1 MSKSY
6 KIWIILMA
14 NCIGIFLCMLDT
26 TVMNIALPD
35 IQTSL
40 KVTLNSLSWPLNI
53 YTIIFAALTIPL
65 GKLAENIGIK
75 HTYLIGLAV
84 FTIGSVISS
93 LSTSLIHLMIGRGI
107 QSLGASIVFPL
118 SMTIGINL
126 VSLESRKKT
135 IAALGITQGLAA
147 ALGPSIGGVLTQFL
161 GWRWIFI
168 INIPLTILSIIL
180 CLISFDLKNDKRT
193 KESIDFLGAL
203 LCITMLSTLVLSL
216 VQGRSWGW
224 LSIPIITSLIISFVS
239 VICFVTWEI
248 HTSNPMIPMDL
259 FKNHEFT
266 GSAIAIVLSNLFL
279 VAVTVVLPTYFVRI
293 QNKSELTAALLITPI
308 TGMIFIFSPLAA
320 LIIDKL
326 GARMVIAFGFI
337 LITISYV
344 LFTNIN
350 MNNILLVV
358 ITCLILG
365 SGYGI
370 IAGPITVLAASDFEG
385 SLLTASQSVAGVL
398 RQVGISLA
406 VAIYV
411 TSLYANMVTAK
422 SNSTNY
428 INEQVAK
435 LDISQS
441 KKQAIINRS
450 VNSLGK
456 NSSKISTNHFSK
468 KDRQQFINLAY
479 QQELAKYPD
488 LTDQTQKSN
497 IYDKVKTTVET
508 TLDNLNHKI
517 NQVITRIK
525 NYARHQYELAFIKLY
540 KYSIPFA
547 ALSILSFL
555 FFPKK
560 KTKN

>member
-1 MSKSY
+1 MSKSS
-6 KIWIILMA
+6 KIRITLIA

-35 IQTSL
+35 IQISL
-40 KVTLNSLSWPLNI
+40 NVTLNSLSWPLNI

-75 HTYLIGLAV
+75 RTYLIGLLV
-84 FTIGSVISS
+84 FTLGSIISS
-93 LSTSLIHLMIGRGI
+93 ISNSLIHLMIGRGI

-147 ALGPSIGGVLTQFL
+147 ALGPTIGGVLTQFL

-168 INIPLTILSIIL
+168 INIPLTLLSVVL
-180 CLISFDLKNDKRT
+180 CLVSFDLKNDERT
-193 KESIDFLGAL
+193 KESIDFVGAL
-203 LCITMLSTLVLSL
+203 LCITMLSTLVLAL
-216 VQGRSWGW
+216 TQGRSWGW
-224 LSIPIITSLIISFVS
+224 SSPEIITSLSFSIVS
-239 VICFVTWEI
+239 ILCFIFWEI
-248 HTSNPMIPMDL
+248 HTPNPMIPMAL
-259 FKNHEFT
+259 FKNREFT
-266 GSAIAIVLSNLFL
+266 GSAITIVLSNLFL

-320 LIIDKL
+320 LIIDKF
-326 GARMVIAFGFI
+326 GSRIVIAFGFL

-350 MNNILLVV
+350 MNNIGLVI
-358 ITCLILG
+358 ITCVILG

-422 SNSTNY
+422 KTSINY
-428 INEQVAK
+428 IHDQVAA
-435 LDISQS
+435 LNIPQN
-441 KKQAIINRS
+441 KKQVIITRS
-450 VNSLGK
+450 VKSLGK
-456 NSSKISTNHFSK
+456 SSFYTTTNHFTK
-468 KDRQQFINLAY
+468 KDRQQIIDKTY
-479 QQELAKYPD
+479 QQELSKYPQ
-488 LTDQTQKSN
+488 LTYQGVYRQIKT
-497 IYDKVKTTVET
+497 KVTS
-508 TLDNLNHKI
+508 TLNKLNNKI
-517 NQVITRIK
+517 NNAISKIK
-525 NYARHQYELAFIKLY
+525 RYAKNQYETAFVKLY
-540 KYSIPFA
+540 KYSIPFTSLA
-547 ALSILSFL
+547 ILSFVL
-555 FFPKK
+555 FPKK
-560 KTKN
+560 KKI

>member
-1 MSKSY
+1 
-6 KIWIILMA
+6 
-14 NCIGIFLCMLDT
+14 
-26 TVMNIALPD
+26 
-35 IQTSL
+35 
-40 KVTLNSLSWPLNI
+40 
-53 YTIIFAALTIPL
+53 
-65 GKLAENIGIK
+65 
-75 HTYLIGLAV
+75 
-84 FTIGSVISS
+84 
-93 LSTSLIHLMIGRGI
+93 
-107 QSLGASIVFPL
+107 
-118 SMTIGINL
+118 
-126 VSLESRKKT
+126 
-135 IAALGITQGLAA
+135 
-147 ALGPSIGGVLTQFL
+147 
-161 GWRWIFI
+161 
-168 INIPLTILSIIL
+168 
-180 CLISFDLKNDKRT
+180 
-193 KESIDFLGAL
+193 
-203 LCITMLSTLVLSL
+203 
-216 VQGRSWGW
+216 
-224 LSIPIITSLIISFVS
+224 
-239 VICFVTWEI
+239 
-248 HTSNPMIPMDL
+248 MIPMDL

-293 QNKSELTAALLITPI
+293 QSKSELTAALLITPI

-358 ITCLILG
+358 ITCIILG

>member
-1 MSKSY
+1 MSKSS
-6 KIWIILMA
+6 KIRITLIA

-35 IQTSL
+35 IQISL
-40 KVTLNSLSWPLNI
+40 NVTLNSLSWPLNI

-75 HTYLIGLAV
+75 RTYLIGLLV
-84 FTIGSVISS
+84 FTLGSIISS
-93 LSTSLIHLMIGRGI
+93 ISNSLIHLMIGRGI

-147 ALGPSIGGVLTQFL
+147 ALGPTIGGVLTQFL

-168 INIPLTILSIIL
+168 INIPLTLLSVVL
-180 CLISFDLKNDKRT
+180 CLVSFDLKNDEQT
-193 KESIDFLGAL
+193 KESIDFVGAL
-203 LCITMLSTLVLSL
+203 LCITMLSTLVLAL
-216 VQGRSWGW
+216 TQGRSWGW
-224 LSIPIITSLIISFVS
+224 SSPAIITSLSVS
-239 VICFVTWEI
+239 IVSIICFIFWEI
-248 HTSNPMIPMDL
+248 HTPNPMIPMAL
-259 FKNHEFT
+259 FKNREFT

-320 LIIDKL
+320 LIIDKF
-326 GARMVIAFGFI
+326 GARIVIAFGFL

-344 LFTNIN
+344 LFANIN
-350 MNNILLVV
+350 MNNIGLVI
-358 ITCLILG
+358 ITCVILG

-422 SNSTNY
+422 KLSTNY
-428 INEQVAK
+428 IHDQVAA
-435 LDISQS
+435 LNIPQN
-441 KKQAIINRS
+441 KKQVIITRS
-450 VNSLGK
+450 VKSLGK
-456 NSSKISTNHFSK
+456 SSSYTTTNHFTK
-468 KDRQQFINLAY
+468 KDRQQIIDKTY
-479 QQELAKYPD
+479 QQELSKYPQ
-488 LTDQTQKSN
+488 LTDQGVKNT
-497 IYDKVKTTVET
+497 IYRQIKTRVTS
-508 TLDNLNHKI
+508 TLNKLNNKI
-517 NQVITRIK
+517 NNAISKIK
-525 NYARHQYELAFIKLY
+525 RYAKNQYETSFVKLY

-547 ALSILSFL
+547 SLAILSFVL
-555 FFPKK
+555 FPKK
-560 KTKN
+560 KKN